1 MSPTFLYIVT
11 PIIDLCDTSET
22 GTNSCEVTPYDVVL
36 QKSKPQ
42 SGIGRI
48 QHNGRIQHKYQASSQ
63 SMSQEHAT
71 AS

>member
-48 QHNGRIQHKYQASSQ
+48 QYKYQASSQ
-63 SMSQEHAT
+63 SMSQVHTSA
-71 AS
+71 A